1 MIAEG
6 LVLLLRGA
14 YSWSLRPLGLPI
26 PEPRDLADEAIVW
39 LGDASPSNSPAV
51 RLAQY
56 LIDDVIGARGPF
68 GVAGLARWLDG
79 KSVGAPMAVG
89 ESGEGD
95 GEGGEGDDGSGEG
108 GGGGGNGGRYTVDLS
123 PAPLSFALPTLPPP
137 IDTNITWPGP
147 LKTLIPALFKLANK
161 TVPPFI
167 ERLLNTTL
175 WLGEFR
181 LNITEI
187 DISGLESI
195 SQLSL
200 LEMPPDLGKHSI
212 YARAALD
219 ELTISA
225 RAPLT
230 YDLLSCAR
238 PPRRAHKLPSRDLLA
253 QYSLRGPADAHSSW
267 HRCAVASPSSKARRR
282 TCAWRRSSRRS
293 PPRRVSAN

>member
-1 MIAEG
+1 MVYDVIAEG

-14 YSWSLRPLGLPI
+14 FSWSLRPLGLPI
-26 PEPRDLADEAIVW
+26 PEPRDLPDEAIVW
-39 LGDASPSNSPAV
+39 LGDLSPSNSPGV

-56 LIDDVIGARGPF
+56 LIDDVVGARGPF
-68 GVAGLARWLDG
+68 GVAGLASLLDRE
-79 KSVGAPMAVG
+79 SVGAPTGGG

-95 GEGGEGDDGSGEG
+95 GGGDDDGSGEG
-108 GGGGGNGGRYTVDLS
+108 GGGGGGGRYTIDLS

-147 LKTLIPALFKLANK
+147 LKTLIPALFKLANA
-161 TVPPFI
+161 TVPPLI

-195 SQLSL
+195 TQLSL
-200 LEMPPDLGKHSI
+200 LETPPDLGEHSI
-212 YARAALD
+212 YARVALD
-219 ELTISA
+219 QLTISA

-238 PPRRAHKLPSRDLLA
+238 PPRRAHNLPSRDLLA
-253 QYSLRGPADAHSSW
+253 HVLAQR
-267 HRCAVASPSSKARRR
+267 
-282 TCAWRRSSRRS
+282 
-293 PPRRVSAN
+293 PR